1 MKLAEADKEK
11 SAQSVSAFVLE
22 SQNKIRAIQTKLQR
36 LLDGYL
42 EQDIEREVYREQ
54 KAVLLSEKKS
64 LDEKM
69 ARIEQK
75 QNDWVE
81 PMENWINYAQTLEK
95 IASDGNFFTKKVAA
109 KEVFGS
115 NLFLSNREA
124 RLAAPSGLDSPP
136 QNQWA
141 ALRAAHEMASEKPK
155 SMVLVGAEG
164 IEPSASKLSACPV
177 LNLGLWAMEGSDLRP
192 RHYQ

>member
-1 MKLAEADKEK
+1 LRSDWAEKLLEMAEKDKAV
-11 SAQSVSAFVLE
+11 SAQSISAFVLE
-22 SQNKIRAIQTKLQR
+22 SQNQIRAIQAKLQR

-75 QNDWVE
+75 QNDWLE

-95 IASDGNFFTKKVAA
+95 IASGSNLFTKKVAA

-115 NLFLSNREA
+115 NLFWAGREA
-124 RLAAPSGLDSPP
+124 RVCAPSGISFPP

-141 ALRAAHEMASEKPK
+141 ALRAAHQMVSEKPK
-155 SMVLVGAEG
+155 SMVLVHAVQDSPCHSTGRRVG
-164 IEPSASKLSACPV
+164 
-177 LNLGLWAMEGSDLRP
+177 
-192 RHYQ
+192 